1 MNEGGGLISRAGAGL
16 PQKTKISELDNCV
29 KSFEEIFKNF
39 DAIKELKD
47 MIDVNM
53 KFKGMLET
61 LKTA

>member
-16 PQKTKISELDNCV
+16 PQKTKINELDKCV
-29 KSFEEIFKNF
+29 KSFDDVFKKF
-39 DAIKELKD
+39 SSILELKD

-53 KFKGMLET
+53 KYKGMMET